1 MPLENVEI
9 VRRWFELWTERD
21 WEAFGAIHDPDV
33 MVIPPEGWPDGEV
46 SRGRDAWTRQSM
58 RLKDS
63 WESDRNELDEVRDAG
78 NHVLARTRWI
88 TTGKDSGIDF
98 ETQFWAV
105 FTLADGKVARIEWFL
120 ECSRALEAAG
130 LLEKDTRADPS

>member
-46 SRGRDAWTRQSM
+46 SRGRDAWTRQSK

-120 ECSRALEAAG
+120 ERSRALEAAG
-130 LLEKDTRADPS
+130 LVKKHTRADSS